1 MHIKENFDEFSAA
14 FSIVLPYLKEIM
26 GQDMALNISNQ
37 THFLHFEDAST
48 FHLPVTPGEE
58 IPQGDPTLQA
68 IKQGKQ
74 LTANV
79 PTEVY
84 GVPMKAIMT
93 PIIADGKIAGCIGIG
108 RNIGLEIKVLEMASH
123 LDESLQQVTAAIQ
136 QIAISAGNVNENQ
149 LQLGAAVTEIGQVTK
164 SIYVVL
170 DLIKNI
176 SDQTKMLGLVCTK
189 LARIFIFCAY
199 PDQH

>member
-1 MHIKENFDEFSAA
+1 
-14 FSIVLPYLKEIM
+14 
-26 GQDMALNISNQ
+26 
-37 THFLHFEDAST
+37 
-48 FHLPVTPGEE
+48 
-58 IPQGDPTLQA
+58 
-68 IKQGKQ
+68 
-74 LTANV
+74 
-79 PTEVY
+79 
-84 GVPMKAIMT
+84 
-93 PIIADGKIAGCIGIG
+93 
-108 RNIGLEIKVLEMASH
+108 MASH
-123 LDESLQQVTAAIQ
+123 LDESLQQVSAAIQ